1 MRRKH
6 VTIPFMV
13 AEWGIGLAA
22 VKHFQHKKGFGED
35 EKQIKLFFL
44 VVVIL
49 LALVC

>member
-1 MRRKH
+1 
-6 VTIPFMV
+6 MV